1 MKVRRSM
8 IDKELRAAGTF
19 VKLFNNTFTENR
31 FKLFNKLAQK
41 NKHKMTDASLNTE
54 IKWIDRPN
62 GTKLRICVF
71 SPLEQ
76 KATDFLMK
84 SYRYA
89 VDNYFANQPQ
99 QRGNS
104 DDQS

>member
-1 MKVRRSM
+1 MKVKSSM
-8 IDKELRAAGTF
+8 IDKELRVTGTF
-19 VKLFNNTFTENR
+19 VKLFNNTFIENR
-31 FKLFNKLAQK
+31 FKLYNKMAKK
-41 NKHKMTDASLNTE
+41 NEHKMTDASLNTE
-54 IKWIDRPN
+54 IKRINRPN
-62 GTKLRICVF
+62 GSKLRICIF
-71 SPLEQ
+71 SPLEL